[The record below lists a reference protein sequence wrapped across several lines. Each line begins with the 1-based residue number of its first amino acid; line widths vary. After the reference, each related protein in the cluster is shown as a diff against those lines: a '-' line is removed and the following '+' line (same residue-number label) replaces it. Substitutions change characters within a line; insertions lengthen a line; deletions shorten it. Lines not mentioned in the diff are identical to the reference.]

1 MQNLMQTVKSGPQRL
16 ILGLRRAIPNEAV
29 MQKSITALLALCL
42 AGTAWLALAQGDL
55 QVKDTAPD
63 RYVVQRGDTLWSIAT
78 KFLSDQ
84 WRWPEIWRMNQEQ
97 IRNPHNIF
105 PGDVLVL
112 DRSVSPPQLRIADAG
127 TGAGA
132 GAGPELG
139 VAGGEKLLP
148 RIYTQPLSSEA
159 IPPISPKSIEPF
171 LTQPLLIEEG
181 GLDRA
186 PRIIATEE
194 NRVNLGAG
202 NVAYVSGFG
211 GTDAPVW
218 QIYRAGRP
226 LVDPDNQRTLGFEAV
241 FLGNA
246 QVTRSGEPAT
256 VQIVNSKKEISAGDR
271 LIPAPPPTI
280 PQYVPHAP
288 SSAVSGRIIGLY
300 DSLATSVG
308 GRDSIISINRGT
320 RHGLEVGHVLA
331 VYRNVV
337 VYDQRDYLKSRD
349 RSPAIQ
355 LPPERYGLVFVFRT
369 FDSVSYALVME
380 SSRPVQGGDIVQN
393 P

>member
-1 MQNLMQTVKSGPQRL
+1 
-16 ILGLRRAIPNEAV
+16 
-29 MQKSITALLALCL
+29 MQKSITALLALALASACL
-42 AGTAWLALAQGDL
+42 LALAQGDL

-63 RYVVQRGDTLWSIAT
+63 RYVVQKGDTLWSIAT

-112 DRSVSPPQLRIADAG
+112 DRSVSPPQLRIAE
-127 TGAGA
+127 AGA
-132 GAGPELG
+132 GAGPGLG

-148 RIYTQPLSSEA
+148 RIYTQPLTSEA
-159 IPPISPKSIEPF
+159 IPAISPRSIEPF
-171 LTQPLLIEEG
+171 LTQPLIIEEG

-211 GTDAPVW
+211 GTDASVW

-241 FLGNA
+241 FLGTA
-246 QVTRSGEPAT
+246 QVTRSGEPST

-271 LIPAPPPTI
+271 LIPAPPPTM

-308 GRDSIISINRGT
+308 GRDSIISINRVS
-320 RHGLEVGHVLA
+320 RLGLEVGDFLA
-331 VYRNVV
+331 VDRNVV

-355 LPPERYGLVFVFRT
+355 LPPERCRLALVFCT
-369 FDSVSYALVME
+369 FASVPYALGRG
-380 SSRPVQGGDIVQN
+380 RPVR
-393 P
+393 

>member
-1 MQNLMQTVKSGPQRL
+1 
-16 ILGLRRAIPNEAV
+16 
-29 MQKSITALLALCL
+29 MQKSITALLALAL
-42 AGTAWLALAQGDL
+42 AGAGLLALAQGDL
-55 QVKDTAPD
+55 QVKETAPD
-63 RYVVQRGDTLWSIAT
+63 RYVVQRGDTLWSIAS
-78 KFLSDQ
+78 KFLNDQ
-84 WRWPEIWRMNQEQ
+84 WRWPEVWRMNQEQ
-97 IRNPHNIF
+97 IRNPHNIS

-112 DRSVSPPQLRIADAG
+112 DRSVSPPQLRISDAG
-127 TGAGA
+127 GDRGAGA
-132 GAGPELG
+132 GGAEG
-139 VAGGEKLLP
+139 VKLLP
-148 RIYTQPLSSEA
+148 RIYTQPLASEA
-159 IPPISPKSIEPF
+159 IPAISPRAIEPF
-171 LTQPLLIEEG
+171 LTQPLIIEEG
-181 GLDRA
+181 GLDKA

-194 NRVNLGAG
+194 NRVNLGTG

-218 QIYRAGRP
+218 QVYRAGQP

-241 FLGNA
+241 FLGTA
-246 QVTRSGEPAT
+246 RVTRSGEPAT

-288 SSAVSGRIIGLY
+288 GSAVSGRIIGLY
-300 DSLATSVG
+300 DALATSVG
-308 GRDSIISINRGT
+308 GRDSIISINRG
-320 RHGLEVGHVLA
+320 RRDGLEVGHVLA

-337 VYDQRDYLKSRD
+337 VYDQKDYLKSRD

-355 LPPERYGLVFVFRT
+355 LPPERYGLVFIFRT

>member
-1 MQNLMQTVKSGPQRL
+1 
-16 ILGLRRAIPNEAV
+16 
-29 MQKSITALLALCL
+29 MQKSITALLALAL
-42 AGTAWLALAQGDL
+42 AGAGLLVLAQGDL

-78 KFLSDQ
+78 KFLNDQ

-97 IRNPHNIF
+97 IRNPHNIS

-112 DRSVSPPQLRIADAG
+112 DRSVSPPQLRIADSGA
-127 TGAGA
+127 GAGA
-132 GAGPELG
+132 GAGPGPGLG
-139 VAGGEKLLP
+139 GVGGEKLLP
-148 RIYTQPLSSEA
+148 RIYTQPLTSDVIPA
-159 IPPISPKSIEPF
+159 IPPRAIEPF
-171 LTQPLLIEEG
+171 LTQPLIIEEG

-226 LVDPDNQRTLGFEAV
+226 LVDPDSQRTLGFEAV
-241 FLGNA
+241 FLGTA

-271 LIPAPPPTI
+271 LIPAPPATI

-300 DSLATSVG
+300 DALATSVG

-337 VYDQRDYLKSRD
+337 VYDQSDYLKSRD
-349 RSPAIQ
+349 RSPVIQ
-355 LPPERYGLVFVFRT
+355 LPPERYGLAFVFRT
-369 FDSVSYALVME
+369 FNSVSYALVME

>member
-1 MQNLMQTVKSGPQRL
+1 
-16 ILGLRRAIPNEAV
+16 
-29 MQKSITALLALCL
+29 MQKSITALLALAL
-42 AGTAWLALAQGDL
+42 TGAGLLVLAQGDL

-78 KFLSDQ
+78 KFLNDQ

-97 IRNPHNIF
+97 IRNPHNIL

-112 DRSVSPPQLRIADAG
+112 DRSVSPPQLRIAE
-127 TGAGA
+127 AGA
-132 GAGPELG
+132 GAGPGLG

-148 RIYTQPLSSEA
+148 RIYTQPLSAEA
-159 IPPISPKSIEPF
+159 IPAISPRSIEPF
-171 LTQPLLIEEG
+171 LTQPLIIEEG

-194 NRVNLGAG
+194 NRVNVGAG

-211 GTDAPVW
+211 DTDEPVW

-226 LVDPDNQRTLGFEAV
+226 LVDPDNRRTLGLEAV
-241 FLGNA
+241 FLGTA
-246 QVTRSGEPAT
+246 KVTRSGEPAT

-288 SSAVSGRIIGLY
+288 SSPVSGRIIGLY

-308 GRDSIISINRGT
+308 GRDSIISVNRG
-320 RHGLEVGHVLA
+320 RRDGLEVGHVLA

-337 VYDQRDYLKSRD
+337 IYDQRDYLKSRD
-349 RSPAIQ
+349 RSPVIQ
-355 LPPERYGLVFVFRT
+355 LPPERYGLAFIFRT

>member
-1 MQNLMQTVKSGPQRL
+1 
-16 ILGLRRAIPNEAV
+16 
-29 MQKSITALLALCL
+29 MQKSITALLALSL
-42 AGTAWLALAQGDL
+42 AGTAWFALAQGDL

-63 RYVVQRGDTLWSIAT
+63 RYVVQKGDTLWSIAT

-84 WRWPEIWRMNQEQ
+84 WRWPEIWRMNQAQ
-97 IRNPHNIF
+97 IRNPHQIS

-112 DRSVSPPQLRIADAG
+112 DRSVSPPQLRLGDAG
-127 TGAGA
+127 EKSGGGGGGGADDDS
-132 GAGPELG
+132 
-139 VAGGEKLLP
+139 VKLLP
-148 RIYTQPLSSEA
+148 RVYTNPLAANA
-159 IPPISPKSIEPF
+159 IPSIPPRSIEPF

-194 NRVNLGAG
+194 NRVNLGTG

-211 GTDAPVW
+211 KATNPVW
-218 QIYRAGRP
+218 QVYRAGAP
-226 LVDPDNQRTLGFEAV
+226 LVDPDSDQTLGYEAV
-241 FLGNA
+241 FLGTA
-246 QVTRSGEPAT
+246 RVTRSGEPAT

-271 LIPAPPPTI
+271 LIPAPPPVI

-288 SSAVSGRIIGLY
+288 ASKVAGRIIALY
-300 DSLATSVG
+300 DATYSASG
-308 GRDSIISINRGT
+308 GRDSIISINRGS
-320 RHGLEVGHVLA
+320 RHGLEAGNVLA
-331 VYRNVV
+331 IYRNVV
-337 VYDQRDYLKSRD
+337 IYDQADYLKSRD

-355 LPPERYGLVFVFRT
+355 LPPERYGLVFIFRT
-369 FDSVSYALVME
+369 FNSVSYGLVME

>member
-1 MQNLMQTVKSGPQRL
+1 
-16 ILGLRRAIPNEAV
+16 
-29 MQKSITALLALCL
+29 MQKSITALLALAL
-42 AGTAWLALAQGDL
+42 AGAGLLALAQGDL

-78 KFLSDQ
+78 KFLNDQ

-127 TGAGA
+127 AGAGA
-132 GAGPELG
+132 GADAGPGLG

-159 IPPISPKSIEPF
+159 IPAISPKSIEPF

-181 GLDRA
+181 GLARA

-211 GTDAPVW
+211 GSDAPVW
-218 QIYRAGRP
+218 QIYRTGRP

-241 FLGNA
+241 FLGTA
-246 QVTRSGEPAT
+246 HVTRGGEPAT
-256 VQIVNSKKEISAGDR
+256 VHIVNSKKEISAGDR

-300 DSLATSVG
+300 DALATSVG

-355 LPPERYGLVFVFRT
+355 LPPERYGLAFVFRT